1 MEEFQILDEEN
12 QSFRNPNRCESI
24 KDWIW
29 NKKYQILFALVFL
42 TAFLGILYQQPKLY
56 AEMEK
61 VKMEDIEKEEK
72 IVQNLTQRI
81 DKIESQLKQILENK
95 SQ

>member
-12 QSFRNPNRCESI
+12 QSLRNPTRCECI

-29 NKKYQILFALVFL
+29 TKKYQILFALVFL
-42 TAFLGILYQQPKLY
+42 TAFIGILYQQPKLY

>member
-12 QSFRNPNRCESI
+12 QSIRNPSRFEYI

-29 NKKYQILFALVFL
+29 NRKYQILFALVFL
-42 TAFLGILYQQPKLY
+42 TAFIGILYQQPKLY
-56 AEMEK
+56 EAMEK

-81 DKIESQLKQILENK
+81 DEIESQLKQLMKITP
-95 SQ
+95 Q